1 MSYYVDE
8 TTEYVLKKTLKK
20 RIFQGSFSN
29 SSIFLTFKN
38 NYN

>member
-20 RIFQGSFSN
+20 EKFSRILFQ
-29 SSIFLTFKN
+29 FKHIPN
-38 NYN
+38 LQK